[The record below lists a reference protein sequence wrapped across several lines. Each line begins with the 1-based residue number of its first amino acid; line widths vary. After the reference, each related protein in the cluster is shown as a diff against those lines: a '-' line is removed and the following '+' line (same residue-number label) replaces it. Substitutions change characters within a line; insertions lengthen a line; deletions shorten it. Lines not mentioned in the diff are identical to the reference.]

1 MTFAFLPIHCYLLLE
16 KMRLVI
22 QRVREASVTV
32 EGTITGQ
39 IGPGLLVLAGC
50 APTDDEAALAWMAR
64 KLVGLRI
71 FNDENGQMNRSVR
84 DVGGQVLVVS
94 QFTLLADARKGNRP
108 SYIGAAPPA
117 VAEPLYQRF
126 VALVAQELGQPV
138 PTGIF
143 GADMQVRLL
152 NDGPVTIILDSPAAN

>member
-1 MTFAFLPIHCYLLLE
+1 
-16 KMRLVI
+16 MRLVI

-32 EGTITGQ
+32 DGTITGE

-50 APTDDEAALAWMAR
+50 APTDDEAALSWMVR
-64 KLVGLRI
+64 KLVNLRI
-71 FNDENGQMNRSVR
+71 FSDENGQMNLSVR

-138 PTGIF
+138 ATGIF
-143 GADMQVRLL
+143 GGDMQVRLL
-152 NDGPVTIILDSPAAN
+152 NDGPVTIILDSPSAA